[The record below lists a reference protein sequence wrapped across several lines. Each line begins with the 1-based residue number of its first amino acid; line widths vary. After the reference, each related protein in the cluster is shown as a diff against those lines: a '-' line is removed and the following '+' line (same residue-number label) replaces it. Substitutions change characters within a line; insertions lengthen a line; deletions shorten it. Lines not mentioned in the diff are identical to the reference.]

1 MNNIF
6 NFATSELS
14 QDAFIAWALNWI
26 NEDKSLPLYEMAAD
40 LLKVMGETDD
50 SIRDGIEIRTQLKR
64 IDILVTIKNCNRAI
78 IIEDKTYTS
87 EHDNQIARYRD
98 EITKL
103 PTDVKTELCIDDK
116 VEIRTV
122 YLKTGFMYD
131 DDKQVQA
138 DVKIDGWKL
147 KEIIAKYKNKS
158 EILDSYIEFL
168 SGKDKLEYYK
178 IHDDFRVPE
187 NIKNHTIAQY
197 RLMRSFFPEEMWDGK
212 GELYKVYDGTNR
224 GGSPWTEMAIYI
236 GSLEGQENEI
246 KHDEYWIFWRIDK
259 DSKGSYISLRFYNV
273 YDKNNED
280 ERAFHIEEYE
290 KLKETMNEALHKNA
304 NSFSFEIEKVTPG
317 YRGNYKEAEIFTW
330 HIGEFLTNWETCGP
344 KVIRD
349 IRLVNELFLKELE
362 CTK

>member
-40 LLKVMGETDD
+40 LLKAMGETDD
-50 SIRDGIEIRTQLKR
+50 SIRGGIEIRTQLKR
-64 IDILVTIKNCNRAI
+64 IDILVTVKSSNRAI

-103 PTDVKTELCIDDK
+103 PTDVKTELDIDDK

-122 YLKTGFMYD
+122 YFKTGFMYD
-131 DDKQVQA
+131 YDKQVQA

-147 KEIIAKYKNKS
+147 KKIIAKYKNKS

-168 SGKDKLEYYK
+168 TERLEWYDKHK
-178 IHDDFRVPE
+178 VFTVPA

-197 RLMRSFFPEEMWDGK
+197 RLMRSFFPEELWDGK
-212 GELYKVYDGTNR
+212 GELYKVYDGSNR
-224 GGSPWTEMAIYI
+224 DGSPWTEMAIYI
-236 GSLEGQENEI
+236 GTFEKQENET
-246 KHDEYWIFWRIDK
+246 KHGEYWIFWRIDK

-280 ERAFHIEEYE
+280 ERACHIEEYE
-290 KLKETMNEALHKNA
+290 KLKETMNEVLHKNA
-304 NSFSFEIEKVTPG
+304 NSFSFKVENVTPG

-330 HIGEFLTNWETCGP
+330 HIGEFLTDWEKCES

-349 IRLVNELFLKELE
+349 IRLVNERFLKELE